1 MVFDLSFFDA
11 VRCLKISVYCLCIIS
26 TIICKIDSFTKEAEC
41 QKRIVFVAGE
51 CNHQFFFFLF
61 FIFTLSIME
70 EEAIRQ
76 LEDLVY
82 IKTYQFRILL
92 TLYTKGVT
100 RVQAKKALAV
110 RPFIYVY
117 MFQ

>member
-1 MVFDLSFFDA
+1 
-11 VRCLKISVYCLCIIS
+11 
-26 TIICKIDSFTKEAEC
+26 
-41 QKRIVFVAGE
+41 
-51 CNHQFFFFLF
+51 
-61 FIFTLSIME
+61 ME